1 MKAYEYILAKQ
12 IHWALNQGIS
22 LVGSRGKRGRGAYTH
37 ILEENLFEPLDPDV
51 RKHFETGDGGEING
65 SRNKPAKMQAVH
77 SSSAFLRYSSVY
89 SRSAPERFN
98 AFLTRPMIENAFPS
112 SPTNFTGGFV
122 DGPFISYAS
131 S

>member
-51 RKHFETGDGGEING
+51 RKHFETGDGGEIIG
-65 SRNKPAKMQAVH
+65 SRNKPAKMLAVH
-77 SSSAFLRYSSVY
+77 
-89 SRSAPERFN
+89 P
-98 AFLTRPMIENAFPS
+98 
-112 SPTNFTGGFV
+112 
-122 DGPFISYAS
+122 
-131 S
+131 